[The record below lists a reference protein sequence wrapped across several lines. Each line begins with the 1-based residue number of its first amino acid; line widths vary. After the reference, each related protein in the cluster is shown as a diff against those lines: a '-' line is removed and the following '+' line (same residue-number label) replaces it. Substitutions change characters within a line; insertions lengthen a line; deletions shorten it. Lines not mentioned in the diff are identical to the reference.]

1 MIPKIIQGRR
11 DKKSSV
17 KQLIAYIS
25 NKPSESLADPVQ
37 PTPETV
43 SATNDNR
50 FDKLN
55 DYLVRRN
62 KSESEITEITE
73 ITPGTYRQNV
83 GDVICQYNTFSLSG
97 AASEM
102 DAVAAQNTNSNA
114 KNKIMHYVLSWPE
127 HELPE
132 ADKVFDSVVFT
143 LKSMGMENHQYVA
156 AIHRDTDNLHVH
168 IAVNRVNPVS
178 YKLASN
184 SMNYDALHRACR
196 ILELKN
202 DWSHTHGAYVINE
215 KLDIV
220 RNPEKTPSRN
230 NAKSFDAIHKMENKG
245 GTETL
250 FSYVTG
256 GSENFKKSTNYTHL
270 VSTLNNAKSWDD
282 IHKGF
287 SDLGLTLRHSESH
300 PGLVITHEEKGKT
313 TAIKASLVLS
323 KYQYEYADLK
333 ERLGE
338 FEEST
343 YSPKPVTI
351 TGMAYS
357 PYGYKRDAN
366 KRAQQKIARAEQRLL
381 LKGRYRN
388 YLNNLP
394 VFKVDRELQSRKM
407 KEVHAHTRLVKAN
420 IRRDVRDPQLR
431 KLMYNLAEFK
441 RMQRLAELR
450 IEGRE
455 NRDGFK
461 AAHPRLSYRDWVE
474 QEALKG
480 DSAAISQMRG
490 FAYAKSK
497 SKKHSTDLQAVSGFE
512 KVQNSILLAGRDDVA
527 PIVSDKQ
534 KVVPVLL
541 KDGSVIYRDD
551 QASLVLDKGNVIFVE
566 SSRREDH
573 KAENVAVALTLTGGT
588 QSVLYKGTGEFKQY
602 CIDRTVNAAVISKNA
617 NASKIHF
624 YDKNQNKFA
633 KEKEM
638 DLHINENDSKN
649 DSLNEDDHAKSHL
662 PYRTPR

>member
-11 DKKSSV
+11 DKKSSI
-17 KQLIAYIS
+17 KQLITYIS

-43 SATNDNR
+43 SAIDDNR
-50 FDKLN
+50 FDKLT

-62 KSESEITEITE
+62 KSDTEAVE
-73 ITPGTYRQNV
+73 ITPGTYRQEI
-83 GDVICQYNTFSLSG
+83 GDVTCQYNTFSLSG
-97 AASEM
+97 AAAEM
-102 DAVAAQNTNSNA
+102 ESVAAQNTNANA

-132 ADKVFDSVVFT
+132 ANKVFESVEFT
-143 LKSMGMENHQYVA
+143 LKAMGLENHQYVS

-168 IAVNRVNPVS
+168 VAVNRVNPES
-178 YKLASN
+178 YKMASS
-184 SMNYDALHRACR
+184 SMNFDALHRACR

-202 DWSHTHGAYVINE
+202 DWTHTHGAYVIND

-220 RNPEKTPSRN
+220 RNPEKVSDRN
-230 NAKSFDAIHKMENKG
+230 NTKSLDAITKMEQKG

-256 GSENFKKSTNYTHL
+256 GRENFKKSANYTHL
-270 VSTLNNAKSWDD
+270 VSTLNNANSWDEL
-282 IHKGF
+282 HKGF
-287 SDLGLTLRHSESH
+287 SEIGLTLRHSDSH

-323 KYQYEYADLK
+323 HYQYEYADLT
-333 ERLGE
+333 ERLGKFIPSRYE
-338 FEEST
+338 PNS
-343 YSPKPVTI
+343 VAI

-357 PYGYKRDAN
+357 NNGYKRDAN
-366 KRAQQKIARAEQRLL
+366 KRAQQKLARAEQRLL
-381 LKGRYRN
+381 LKGRYRS

-394 VFKVDRELQSRKM
+394 TYTVDRELLSRRM
-407 KEVHAHTRLVKAN
+407 KEVHAHTRLVKDN

-441 RMQRLAELR
+441 RMQRLADLR
-450 IEGRE
+450 LEGRE

-461 AAHPRLSYRDWVE
+461 AANPRLSYRDWVE

-480 DSAAISQMRG
+480 DAAAVSQMRG
-490 FAYAKSK
+490 FAYAQSK
-497 SKKHSTDLQAVSGFE
+497 SKKHSAALQSVTGFE
-512 KVQNSILLAGRDDVA
+512 KVQNSILLSGRDDVA

-534 KVVPVLL
+534 KVTPVLL

-551 QASLVLDKGNVIFVE
+551 NAGLVLDKGNVIFVE
-566 SSRREDH
+566 SSSRSDN

-588 QSVLYKGTGEFKQY
+588 QSVVYRGQGEFKQY
-602 CIDRTVNAAVISKNA
+602 GIDRTVKAATVANNADAK
-617 NASKIHF
+617 KITF
-624 YDKNQNKFA
+624 YDEEQNKYA
-633 KEKEM
+633 KELEM
-638 DLHINENDSKN
+638 ELQRNGNDSKN
-649 DSLNEDDHAKSHL
+649 VSVNDNDHVKSHM

>member
-11 DKKSSV
+11 DKKSSI
-17 KQLIAYIS
+17 KQLITYIS

-43 SATNDNR
+43 SAISDNR
-50 FDKLN
+50 FDKLT
-55 DYLVRRN
+55 DYLIRRN
-62 KSESEITEITE
+62 QSDNEAIEV
-73 ITPGTYRQNV
+73 TPGTYRQEI
-83 GDVICQYNTFSLSG
+83 GDVTCQYNTFSLSG
-97 AASEM
+97 SASEM
-102 DAVAAQNTNSNA
+102 EAVANQNTNPNA

-132 ADKVFDSVVFT
+132 ADKVFESVEFT
-143 LKSMGMENHQYVA
+143 LKSMGLENHQYVS

-168 IAVNRVNPVS
+168 VAVNRVNPET
-178 YKLASN
+178 YKLAS
-184 SMNYDALHRACR
+184 DAYSKDTLHRACR

-202 DWSHTHGAYVINE
+202 NWSHTHGAYVIND

-220 RNPEKTPSRN
+220 RNPEKAPGRN
-230 NAKSFDAIHKMENKG
+230 NANSLDAITKMEQKG

-256 GSENFKKSTNYTHL
+256 GRENFKKSANYTHL
-270 VSTLNNAKSWDD
+270 VSTLNDANSWDEL
-282 IHKGF
+282 HKGF

-323 KYQYEYADLK
+323 HYQYEYADLT
-333 ERLGE
+333 ERLGK
-338 FEEST
+338 FEPSRYE
-343 YSPKPVTI
+343 PKSVAI

-357 PYGYKRDAN
+357 NNGYKRDAN
-366 KRAQQKIARAEQRLL
+366 KRAQQKLARAEQRLL

-394 VFKVDRELQSRKM
+394 TYKVDRELQSRRM

-450 IEGRE
+450 VEGRE

-461 AAHPRLSYRDWVE
+461 AANPRLTYRDWVE

-480 DSAAISQMRG
+480 DAAAISQMRG
-490 FAYAKSK
+490 FAYAQSK
-497 SKKHSTDLQAVSGFE
+497 SKKHSTALQAVTGFE
-512 KVQNSILLAGRDDVA
+512 NIQNSILMAGRDDVA
-527 PIVSDKQ
+527 PIVSEKQ
-534 KVVPVLL
+534 KVMPVLL
-541 KDGSVIYRDD
+541 RDGSIIYHDEQD
-551 QASLVLDKGNVIFVE
+551 SLVLDKGNVLFVDTNK
-566 SSRREDH
+566 RDDR

-588 QSVLYKGTGEFKQY
+588 QNVLYRGQGSFKQY
-602 CIDRTVNAAVISKNA
+602 GIDRTVTAAVTANNADAKQIS
-617 NASKIHF
+617 F
-624 YDKNQNKFA
+624 YDEQQNKYA

-638 DLHINENDSKN
+638 ELKGNGNDSKN
-649 DSLNEDDHAKSHL
+649 VSVSNDDHVKSNL
-662 PYRTPR
+662 PHRTPR